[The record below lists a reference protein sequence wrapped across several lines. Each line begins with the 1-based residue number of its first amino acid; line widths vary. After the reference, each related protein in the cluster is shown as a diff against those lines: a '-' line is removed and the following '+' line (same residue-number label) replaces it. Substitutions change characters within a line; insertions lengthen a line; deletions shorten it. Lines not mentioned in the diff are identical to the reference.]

1 MELDKFVFDSQYS
14 FLNEDRKLQEAFKR
28 TVLKNAEEMY
38 FGDLIG
44 FTRKENWDSNKME
57 KYIGRLTWLEDKI
70 SSAAM
75 FKDTVS
81 ELNEF
86 DCCYIRLNAEHSFCK
101 YAEKGGLQLL
111 STKASQY
118 LNLDEYKPVYDKNIT
133 YIPYSLE
140 MQNGREIT
148 MQILEM
154 AKNSFNHGRFRAD
167 KNFSKEL
174 VDDIYRSWIVNE
186 IKNKT
191 SKLYLAMKG
200 DKVAAFFLYKENIS
214 PLGDYVIGFVSLI
227 ASSPEF
233 KGKHYASNLLNYVLN
248 AAKFKGTNYVIANTE
263 ISNTEAIGFFKK
275 NGFKSEVNLNEYHI
289 WN

>member
-1 MELDKFVFDSQYS
+1 MELDKFVFDSQFI
-14 FLNEDRKLQEAFKR
+14 FLKEEKKLQEAFKR
-28 TVLKNAEEMY
+28 TTLKNAEEMY
-38 FGDLIG
+38 FGDLVG
-44 FTRKENWDSNKME
+44 YTRKENWDSSKME

-70 SSAAM
+70 TSAAM
-75 FKDTVS
+75 FKETVE

-118 LNLDEYKPVYDKNIT
+118 LDLNEHRPLYDKNLT
-133 YIPYSLE
+133 YLPYSTD
-140 MQNGREIT
+140 MKNGREIT
-148 MQILEM
+148 LQILELS
-154 AKNSFNHGRFRAD
+154 KNSFNHGRFRAD

-191 SKLYLAMKG
+191 SKLYLAMEG

-214 PLGDYVIGFVSLI
+214 PIGDYVIGFVSLI

-233 KGKHYASNLLNYVLN
+233 KGKKYASNLLNYVLHS
-248 AAKFKGTNYVIANTE
+248 AKLKGTNYVIANTE
-263 ISNTEAIGFFKK
+263 VSNTDAINFFKK
-275 NGFKSEVNLNEYHI
+275 NEFKSEVNLNEYHI

>member
-1 MELDKFVFDSQYS
+1 MELDKFVFDSQYT
-14 FLNEDRKLQEAFKR
+14 FLNEDKKLQDAFKR

-44 FTRKENWDSNKME
+44 FTRKENWDSNKTD
-57 KYIGRLTWLEDKI
+57 KYIGRLTWLENKI
-70 SSAAM
+70 TSAAM

-101 YAEKGGLQLL
+101 FAEKGGLPLL

-118 LNLDEYKPVYDKNIT
+118 LNLNEHRPLFDKTLT
-133 YIPYSLE
+133 YLPYSLD
-140 MQNGREIT
+140 MKNGREIT
-148 MQILEM
+148 LQILEM
-154 AKNSFNHGRFRAD
+154 AKTSFNHGRFRAD

-191 SKLYLAMKG
+191 SKLYLAMEG

-227 ASSPEF
+227 ASSPQF
-233 KGKHYASNLLNYVLN
+233 KGKQYASNLLNYVLHS
-248 AAKFKGTNYVIANTE
+248 AKLKGTSYVIANTE
-263 ISNTEAIGFFKK
+263 TSNTDAINFFKK
-275 NGFKSEVNLNEYHI
+275 NEFRSEVNLNEYHI

>member
-1 MELDKFVFDSQYS
+1 MELDKFVFDSQYT
-14 FLNEDRKLQEAFKR
+14 FLNEDKKLQDAFKR

-44 FTRKENWDSNKME
+44 YTRKENWDSNKME
-57 KYIGRLTWLEDKI
+57 KYIGRLTWLENKI
-70 SSAAM
+70 TSAAM
-75 FKDTVS
+75 FKETVS

-86 DCCYIRLNAEHSFCK
+86 DCCYVRLNAEHSFCK
-101 YAEKGGLQLL
+101 YAEKGGFQLL

-118 LNLDEYKPVYDKNIT
+118 LNLNEHRPLFDKNIS
-133 YIPYSLE
+133 YLPYSTE
-140 MQNGREIT
+140 MKNGREIT
-148 MQILEM
+148 LQILEM

-191 SKLYLAMKG
+191 SKLYLAMEG
-200 DKVAAFFLYKENIS
+200 DKVASFFLYKENIS

-233 KGKHYASNLLNYVLN
+233 KEKKYASNLLNYVLHSE
-248 AAKFKGTNYVIANTE
+248 KLKGTNYVIANTE
-263 ISNTEAIGFFKK
+263 ISNTDAISFFKK
-275 NGFKSEVNLNEYHI
+275 NEFKSEVNLNEYHI

>member
-1 MELDKFVFDSQYS
+1 MELDKFIFDSQYT
-14 FLNEDRKLQEAFKR
+14 FLNEDKKLQEAFKR

-70 SSAAM
+70 TSAAM
-75 FKDTVS
+75 FKETVS

-86 DCCYIRLNAEHSFCK
+86 DCCYIRLNSEHSFCK
-101 YAEKGGLQLL
+101 YAEKGGLELL

-118 LNLDEYKPVYDKNIT
+118 LNLNEYKPVYDKNLT
-133 YIPYSLE
+133 YLPYSLE

-148 MQILEM
+148 LQILEM

-191 SKLYLAMKG
+191 SKLYLAMEG
-200 DKVAAFFLYKENIS
+200 DKVASFFLYKENIS

-233 KGKHYASNLLNYVLN
+233 KGKKYASNLLNYVLHT
-248 AAKFKGTNYVIANTE
+248 AKLKGTNYVIANTE
-263 ISNTEAIGFFKK
+263 ISNKEAIGFFKK